1 MRPADGLR
9 KSDSLSSSSTAFS
22 SKLETPTDS
31 LNKQLHLRP
40 TAANI
45 HQIKEIISIRIDM
58 GRAYSKL
65 GKCNELL
72 SHHKVQAQFYLSE
85 ALRYFNEYCCEC
97 EFLFENYVKSYF
109 YDLKNNRLMSKQQ
122 RRQSDDADSIE
133 LEPDSELDDRE
144 QRWVIWSF
152 VIRS

>member
-65 GKCNELL
+65 GKCNKRSPGKRNREPWC
-72 SHHKVQAQFYLSE
+72 
-85 ALRYFNEYCCEC
+85 NWCE
-97 EFLFENYVKSYF
+97 
-109 YDLKNNRLMSKQQ
+109 DLT
-122 RRQSDDADSIE
+122 IG
-133 LEPDSELDDRE
+133 
-144 QRWVIWSF
+144 
-152 VIRS
+152 